1 MFNSDDLFT
10 RFSPETTTKQQED
23 TTVKTTETV
32 NPPTNVA
39 NEVVSSSV
47 TDVTSVEETAKI
59 EKIDSVNI
67 QKCNVELTNGAS
79 DVQISEVVEKED
91 TREIF
96 PSNPN
101 EQKTTENGL
110 PLEKTTEPVESDIAS
125 SLFEKLALQADEAQK
140 SKDDAIAK
148 KKATKKKPASTSTNV
163 TSEAFNVN
171 ADTTIRYHREVLSI
185 LDFFTIEEVENGVKI
200 TKNDETVEYTKI
212 DGEMVRERMEKN
224 GYLEFVKGFSQ
235 FNYFGED
242 RNFIVPSTISKK
254 KGNISIKE
262 KEVRSPSDSTSF
274 LFQYDTKIPFSILG
288 QFIALAKML
297 GRLKLE
303 VLAEIYFNYDTNE
316 FMLHIPKQQVN
327 DLWCIS
333 KESPGEFQRKML
345 EDRGQYVEL
354 ACEIHSHHEM
364 PCYPSSTDDAGERK
378 PKMFY
383 VIVGETHKDIPCVYA
398 RTFTIDG
405 FHVEKNF
412 KDIFSNDGVNDNKS
426 LMTLPHFK
434 ASWIDIVR

>member
-23 TTVKTTETV
+23 TSIATE
-32 NPPTNVA
+32 PVA
-39 NEVVSSSV
+39 PSTIVQNEVISPAV
-47 TDVTSVEETAKI
+47 TDITSVEETAKT
-59 EKIDSVNI
+59 EKLDSDDI
-67 QKCNVELTNGAS
+67 QTDNVVLTIAAS
-79 DVQISEVVEKED
+79 DVQISQVGD
-91 TREIF
+91 TREVF
-96 PSNPN
+96 PTNSN
-101 EQKTTENGL
+101 EQKTTENGQ
-110 PLEKTTEPVESDIAS
+110 PLENTTEPVESDIAS

-140 SKDDAIAK
+140 SKDNAIAK

-200 TKNDETVEYTKI
+200 TKNDDTVEYTKI

-262 KEVRSPSDSTSF
+262 KEVKSPSDSTSF

-297 GRLKLE
+297 GNLKLE

-345 EDRGQYVEL
+345 EDRGQFVEL

-364 PCYPSSTDDAGERK
+364 LCYPSSTDDAGERK

-383 VIVGETHKDIPCVYA
+383 VIVGETHKDIPSVYA

-412 KDIFSNDGVNDNKS
+412 KDIFSNDGVNDKS